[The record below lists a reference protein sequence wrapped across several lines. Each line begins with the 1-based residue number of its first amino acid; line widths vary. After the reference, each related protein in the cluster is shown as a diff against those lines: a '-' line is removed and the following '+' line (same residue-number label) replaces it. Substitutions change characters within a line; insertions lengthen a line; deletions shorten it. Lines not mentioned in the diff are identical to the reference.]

1 MAERMRLVR
10 YYLVSI
16 VVAIVILT
24 LAYDLGMS
32 LFDGRPRTLLESF
45 EFVMQ
50 TLTTTGYGQDAPW
63 QSPVMTVLVIT
74 IQIASLVLIFAAF
87 PILIVPWVEDAL
99 KTTPPTERTDLSDHV
114 VICAHSNRTET
125 LVDELETRDVQYVV
139 VEPDRD
145 LAQDLFRRDWSVV
158 HGSPDAANSLRGV
171 NVADAR
177 AVVADADDTID
188 LSIIMTSK
196 TVAPEVPVYSV
207 VEDPSLAKHH
217 EHAGVDRVF
226 SPRVLLGRGLANKVR
241 HAVSTDLDAVDL
253 GSNFE
258 FVEMPIQPGS
268 SLRGKRVED
277 TTLGEPSGVR
287 LIGAW
292 SSGEFVTPPFP
303 DLRLDEHTVLLVA
316 GRESSLRRLKRQ
328 TLSEIRPYG
337 RGEVIIAG
345 FGVVGSTVS
354 DTLAGE
360 DVPRTVVDVA
370 DQPGVD
376 VVGDVTDASTLREAG
391 VDEAR
396 TVVLAL
402 NDDTTTLL
410 ASFVVREVN
419 PDAEIVARVEET
431 ESVTKLYRAGTD
443 YVLALATVTGR
454 LLASTILDEG
464 EVLTVD
470 RQVEVVRHP
479 AAALA
484 GQTLGEASVAERTGC
499 TVVAVERRD
508 GRIVTDLN
516 DWTEIRASDHVVVA
530 GLNRDISRY
539 SETFLDE

>member
-1 MAERMRLVR
+1 MRLVR
-10 YYLVSI
+10 YYLVSV

-63 QSPVMTVLVIT
+63 QSPVMTMLVVT

-87 PILIVPWVEDAL
+87 PIVIVPWVESAL

-158 HGSPDAANSLRGV
+158 HGDPASAPSLRDV

-177 AVVADADDTID
+177 AVVADAEDTVD

-196 TVAPEVPVYSV
+196 TVAPDVPVYSV

-217 EHAGVDRVF
+217 EHAGVDQVF

-241 HAVSTDLDAVDL
+241 HAVSTDLDAVEL

-277 TTLGEPSGVR
+277 TTLGGQSGVR

-328 TLSEIRPYG
+328 SLSEIRPYG

-402 NDDTTTLL
+402 DDDTTTLL

-479 AAALA
+479 AAGLA
-484 GQTLGEASVAERTGC
+484 GQTLGEAAVAARTGC

-516 DWTEIRASDHVVVA
+516 DWTEINASDHVVVA

>member
-1 MAERMRLVR
+1 MADRMRLVR
-10 YYLVSI
+10 YYLVSV

-63 QSPVMTVLVIT
+63 QSPVMTVLVVT

-87 PILIVPWVEDAL
+87 PIVIVPWVENAL

-158 HGSPDAANSLRGV
+158 HGDPESAPSLRGV

-177 AVVADADDTID
+177 AVVADAEDTVD

-196 TVAPEVPVYSV
+196 TVAPDVPVYSV

-217 EHAGVDRVF
+217 EHAGVDQVF

-277 TTLGEPSGVR
+277 TTLGGQSGVR

-328 TLSEIRPYG
+328 SLSEIRPYG

-402 NDDTTTLL
+402 DDDTTTLL

-479 AAALA
+479 AAGLA
-484 GQTLGEASVAERTGC
+484 GQTLGEAAVAARTGC

-516 DWTEIRASDHVVVA
+516 DWTEINASDHVVVA

>member
-1 MAERMRLVR
+1 MADRRRLVR

-16 VVAIVILT
+16 VLSVVVFT
-24 LAYDLGMS
+24 VVYDLGMS
-32 LFDGRPRTLLESF
+32 AFDGRPRTLLQSF

-63 QSPVMTVLVIT
+63 RSPLMTALVVT
-74 IQIASLVLIFAAF
+74 VQVASLVLIFAAF
-87 PILIVPWVEDAL
+87 PIVIVPLVEDAL
-99 KTTPPTERTDLSDHV
+99 KTTAPTGRSDLSDHV
-114 VICAHSNRTET
+114 VVCAYSTRTET
-125 LVDELETRDVQYVV
+125 LVDELDARDVPYVV

-145 LAQDLFRRDWSVV
+145 RARDLYQRDWEVV
-158 HGSPDAANSLRGV
+158 HGDPESTDALRRV
-171 NVADAR
+171 DVADAR
-177 AVVADADDTID
+177 AVVADDDDTVD
-188 LSIIMTSK
+188 LSIIMTARSV
-196 TVAPEVPVYSV
+196 TDDVPVYSV
-207 VEDPSLAKHH
+207 VEDPDLVRHH
-217 EHAGVDRVF
+217 ERAGADRVF

-253 GSNFE
+253 GRDFE

-268 SLRGKRVED
+268 TLRGDRVAD
-277 TTLGEPSGVR
+277 TPVGSQSGVR
-287 LIGAW
+287 LLGAW
-292 SSGEFVTPPFP
+292 SSGEFLTPPFP
-303 DLRLDEHTVLLVA
+303 DLHLDEHTVLLVA
-316 GRESSLRRLKRQ
+316 GRDASLRRLKRLS
-328 TLSEIRPYG
+328 LSEVRPYG

-360 DVPRTVVDVA
+360 DVPRTVVDIE
-370 DQPGVD
+370 DRPGVD

-410 ASFVVREVN
+410 AAFVVREVN
-419 PDAEIVARVEET
+419 PEAEIVARVENT
-431 ESVTKLYRAGTD
+431 ESVTKLYRAGAD
-443 YVLALATVTGR
+443 YVLALSTVTGR

-470 RQVEVVRHP
+470 RQVEVVRLP
-479 AAALA
+479 ADSLA
-484 GQTLGEASVAERTGC
+484 GQTLGEAAVAERTGC

-508 GRIVTDLN
+508 GRIVTDLA
-516 DWTEIRASDHVVVA
+516 DWTEIHQSDHVVVA
-530 GLNRDISRY
+530 GLGQDISRY
-539 SETFLDE
+539 SETFLDS

>member
-1 MAERMRLVR
+1 MADRMRLVR
-10 YYLVSI
+10 YYLVSV

-63 QSPVMTVLVIT
+63 QSPVMTMLVVT

-87 PILIVPWVEDAL
+87 PIVIVPWVESAL

-158 HGSPDAANSLRGV
+158 HGDPASAPSLRDV

-177 AVVADADDTID
+177 AVVADAEDTVD

-196 TVAPEVPVYSV
+196 TVAPDVPVYSV

-217 EHAGVDRVF
+217 EHAGVDQVF

-277 TTLGEPSGVR
+277 TTLGGQSGVR

-328 TLSEIRPYG
+328 SLSEIRPYG

-402 NDDTTTLL
+402 DDDTTTLL

-479 AAALA
+479 AAGLA
-484 GQTLGEASVAERTGC
+484 GQTLGEAAVAARTGC

-516 DWTEIRASDHVVVA
+516 DWTEINASDHVVVA